1 MINEIIIKKNEYN
14 EKKNNLKKLNRNE
27 TWESINNKI
36 KKYINEN

>member
-1 MINEIIIKKNEYN
+1 MKLLLKKMNIMK
-14 EKKNNLKKLNRNE
+14 KKNNLKKLNRNE